1 MFSKKPAP
9 SQPTAAPRTQSRPV
23 ASNGTFSVI
32 GADIVIRGD
41 LEASADL
48 HVDGTVQGDI
58 ACASL
63 VQGESSRIEGAI
75 NAETARLSGTVKG
88 TITARELV
96 ILKSARIEGDVHYD
110 ALTIEHGASVE
121 GRFAPAGGK
130 APTKHDAQVLE
141 LGSDDEQRLT
151 LAS

>member
-1 MFSKKPAP
+1 M
-9 SQPTAAPRTQSRPV
+9 

-58 ACASL
+58 TCTSL

-88 TITARELV
+88 TITVRELV

-110 ALTIEHGASVE
+110 ALTIEHGAS
-121 GRFAPAGGK
+121 APAM
-130 APTKHDAQVLE
+130 
-141 LGSDDEQRLT
+141 
-151 LAS
+151 ASSSASAMKPLSGVSTSSGPGTG